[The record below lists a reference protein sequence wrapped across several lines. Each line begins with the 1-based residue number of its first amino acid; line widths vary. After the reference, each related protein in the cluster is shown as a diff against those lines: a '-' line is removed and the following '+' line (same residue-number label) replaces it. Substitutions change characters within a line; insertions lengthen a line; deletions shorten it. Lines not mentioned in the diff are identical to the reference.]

1 MEAHIRREGV
11 GRVNRIKR
19 KREIEAEAVP
29 ELNEPA
35 DEIDALRERVRQ
47 LEESLSHQRGYSEK
61 LVMLCSEIEN
71 LINGGAEKPLARDG
85 RRRGGALSAEH
96 AELIY
101 KSLMHYEKMNRYE
114 KIIRIITQSVHR
126 SLDLDEVID
135 IAVEEMNKHIESAE
149 NVCIYMV
156 EGNDAVL
163 KSFRG
168 YPSDM
173 KMLLGTISYP
183 RGFTWRTVID
193 SKPIHCPDVDED
205 TAIGPKGR
213 EIGTKSY
220 VCMPICH
227 AGKAIG
233 SINVNSVRKHA
244 FGKEEL
250 NLLEKVAGQIESAIN
265 NARQADE
272 LRKSKEDLR
281 KNFAKLRR
289 KNRYERV
296 VSAVTMSVHQ
306 SLRLGEVFENAVESI
321 HKEVREAEHVLIYL
335 VESAKQ
341 PGFSSGSHAVLKA
354 QRGHERGF
362 LDKVERIP
370 YPRGATWK
378 TIIEGR
384 ARFIPDADKDPS
396 LGQAA
401 KDLGAASYVSMPLK
415 LEDDTVGC
423 IHIHSFRKG
432 AFTKDHLKLLEIVAR
447 QLETAINNARKTEA
461 LRKSEEALRKTKDD
475 LEERVRERTSELQK
489 SNTLLIKEIL
499 ERRCVENELKQ
510 SLAEKDVLLK
520 EIHHRVKNNLQ
531 IISSLLNLQSRK
543 IKDRNARSSFLESNN
558 RIQSIATL
566 HEQLYRSKDLSRI
579 DFSAHIRNMTN
590 HLLRS
595 YGVRNSEI
603 NIEIDAGQVYL
614 NINTAIPCGL
624 IVNEL
629 VSNAIKHG
637 FAGRTKGNIRIGFG
651 EDGQKYILTVAND
664 GAKFPEDVNIYESA
678 TLGLE
683 LVTSLAKQ
691 LKGSVS
697 MSSGDVTE
705 FRLEFRA

>member
-1 MEAHIRREGV
+1 MEAL
-11 GRVNRIKR
+11 R
-19 KREIEAEAVP
+19 KK
-29 ELNEPA
+29 
-35 DEIDALRERVRQ
+35 VRL
-47 LEESLSHQRGYSEK
+47 LEESLSRHRGYSEK
-61 LVMLCSEIEN
+61 LGMLCSEIEN
-71 LINGGAEKPLARDG
+71 LINDGTEMPAAGAGMSEGDV
-85 RRRGGALSAEH
+85 LSAGH
-96 AELIY
+96 TELIH
-101 KSLMHYEKMNRYE
+101 KSLRHYEKMGRYE

-126 SLDLDEVID
+126 SLDPGEVINM
-135 IAVEEMNKHIESAE
+135 AVEEMNKHIESAE

-156 EGNDAVL
+156 EGDNAVL

-168 YPSDM
+168 FPSDM
-173 KMLLGTISYP
+173 MKLLGVIPYP
-183 RGFTWRTVID
+183 KGFTWRTIID
-193 SKPIHCPDVDED
+193 SRPIHCPDVDED
-205 TAIGPKGR
+205 TLIGPKGR

-220 VCMPICH
+220 VCMPICR

-244 FGKEEL
+244 FGKDEL
-250 NLLEKVAGQIESAIN
+250 HLLEKVAGQIESAIN
-265 NARQADE
+265 NARQAEE
-272 LRKSKEDLR
+272 LRKSKEELG
-281 KNFAKLRR
+281 KNIAKLRR

-296 VSAVTMSVHQ
+296 ISAVTMSLHQ
-306 SLRLGEVFENAVESI
+306 SLRLGEVFENAVESL

-335 VESAKQ
+335 VESGSGKQ
-341 PGFSSGSHAVLKA
+341 PGFGTGSYAVLKA

-370 YPRGATWK
+370 YPLGATWK

-384 ARFIPDADKDPS
+384 ARLVPDADGDPG
-396 LGQAA
+396 LGRAA
-401 KDLGAASYVSMPLK
+401 RELGVASYVSMPLK
-415 LEDDTVGC
+415 LEDNTVGC
-423 IHIHSFRKG
+423 IHIHSFKKG

-461 LRKSEEALRKTKDD
+461 LRMSEEALRKTKDD

-566 HEQLYRSKDLSRI
+566 HEQLYRAKDLSRI
-579 DFSAHIRNMTN
+579 DFGAHIRNMTN

-595 YGVRNSEI
+595 YGVRNGDISV
-603 NIEIDAGQVYL
+603 EIDAGQVYL
-614 NINTAIPCGL
+614 SINTAIPCGL

-637 FAGRTKGNIRIGFG
+637 FAGRAKGNIKIGFG
-651 EDGQKYILTVAND
+651 KDGEKYVLTVAND
-664 GAKFPEDVNIYESA
+664 GERFPEDVDINDSA

-691 LKGSVS
+691 LKGSVG

-705 FRLEFRA
+705 FRLEFRS

>member
-1 MEAHIRREGV
+1 M
-11 GRVNRIKR
+11 NRIKR
-19 KREIEAEAVP
+19 KGEVEDEALPGLYGAG
-29 ELNEPA
+29 
-35 DEIDALRERVRQ
+35 DDIDVLREKVRQ
-47 LEESLSHQRGYSEK
+47 LEKSLSHQKGYSEK

-71 LINGGAEKPLARDG
+71 LISGEEKPLAPNVN
-85 RRRGGALSAEH
+85 RRGGTLSAQH
-96 AELIY
+96 TELIY
-101 KSLMHYEKMNRYE
+101 KSLLHYEKMNRYE

-126 SLDLDEVID
+126 SLDLDEVIN
-135 IAVEEMNKHIESAE
+135 IAVDEMNKHIESAE

-156 EGNDAVL
+156 EGDNAVL

-168 YPSDM
+168 FPSDM
-173 KMLLGTISYP
+173 MKLLGTIPYP
-183 RGFTWRTVID
+183 KGFTWRTIID

-205 TAIGPKGR
+205 TLIGPKGR

-265 NARQADE
+265 NARQAEE
-272 LRKSKEDLR
+272 LRKSKEELR
-281 KNFAKLRR
+281 ENIAKLRR

-296 VSAVTMSVHQ
+296 ISAVTMSVHQ
-306 SLRLGEVFENAVESI
+306 SLRLSEVFENAVEGI
-321 HKEVREAEHVLIYL
+321 HREVREAEHVLIYL
-335 VESAKQ
+335 VESTQ
-341 PGFSSGSHAVLKA
+341 PGFGSGSYAVLKA
-354 QRGHERGF
+354 QRGHERSF

-370 YPRGATWK
+370 YPGGATWK

-423 IHIHSFRKG
+423 IHIHSFKKR
-432 AFTKDHLKLLEIVAR
+432 AFTKDHLKLLEIVAK

-543 IKDRNARSSFLESNN
+543 IKDQKARSSFLESNN

-579 DFSAHIRNMTN
+579 DFAAHIRNMTN

-603 NIEIDAGQVYL
+603 GIEIDAGQVYL

-637 FAGRTKGNIRIGFG
+637 FAGRAKGHITIAFG
-651 EDGQKYILTVAND
+651 EDGEKYVLTVAND
-664 GAKFPEDVNIYESA
+664 GAKFPEDLNIYESA

-697 MSSGDVTE
+697 MSSGEVTE
-705 FRLEFRA
+705 FKLEFRA